1 VNEDLFAAKETE
13 DRNDAM
19 LLAYR
24 VKWRQVLGKN
34 GFSFPWEND
43 SVIKL
48 YKILSISSLGSKVT
62 LMSVFVIPSCSC
74 LLCAGTMHALEGSKN
89 QDRNIQV
96 VFGDKNLGSKD
107 LFFLWSQV

>member
-1 VNEDLFAAKETE
+1 
-13 DRNDAM
+13 M

-34 GFSFPWEND
+34 GFPFPCWEKD

-62 LMSVFVIPSCSC
+62 LMSVFNLS
-74 LLCAGTMHALEGSKN
+74 CAGTMHALEGSKK
-89 QDRNIQV
+89 Q
-96 VFGDKNLGSKD
+96 GPSGTEGA
-107 LFFLWSQV
+107 LFLLA